1 MMSHCM
7 RREKDVPP
15 GHFGR
20 AQPRG
25 NHPLQMERLP
35 LMDRTSPE
43 RVGHCLERVAVC

>member
-1 MMSHCM
+1 MSHFT
-7 RREKDVPP
+7 RNKKDVPP

-25 NHPLQMERLP
+25 DHLLQMGCWF

-43 RVGHCLERVAVC
+43 RVGRCLECVARC